1 MTSLSDIYRRL
12 YRHFGHRNWWPG
24 DSRLEIC
31 IGAVLTQNTNW
42 GNVEKA
48 ISNLKA
54 EGLIDRDRLLSLSTD
69 RLAELIRPA
78 GYYNVKAGRL
88 RNLLI
93 FLSGHGGNDGKN
105 FEALGDAEFREKLLE
120 VNGVGR
126 ETADS
131 ILLYAF
137 ERPFFV
143 IDAYTRRIFS
153 RLGFSDPKAGYE
165 ELQGMFI
172 AVDSRRCGFVQ
183 RLPCPDRR
191 SRASFLPPP
200 NHFAWNARCNPSARE
215 KRLTTETLR
224 ADTEGKKEKHGQ

>member
-165 ELQGMFI
+165 ELQGMFMRSI
-172 AVDSRRCGFVQ
+172 PEDVALYNDYHAQIVALGHHFCRPKPLCME
-183 RLPCPDRR
+183 CPLQSVCPGETLD
-191 SRASFLPPP
+191 
-200 NHFAWNARCNPSARE
+200 NG
-215 KRLTTETLR
+215 TLR